1 MTTASTSPLTSE
13 QNARLRKL
21 VKEELCSRI
30 PRQLHLAPFLK
41 MPQGNLSRFLEGSL
55 GGSAALAIRVA
66 ALLSR
71 SVEDVLGLPPVL
83 TLVDDDEDRYP
94 SRILAARAAYAD
106 GVPLQHIRA
115 VLASTVQGDEDPG
128 PQWWLK
134 MMVDGELTKRGN
146 KKDTA
151 RALSK
156 AKPPGVNKDATREGV
171 KSRKRR

>member
-1 MTTASTSPLTSE
+1 MTTTAPLTAE
-13 QNARLRKL
+13 QNARLRKI
-21 VKEELCSRI
+21 VKEELCSRV

-66 ALLSR
+66 ALLNR
-71 SVEDVLGLPPVL
+71 SVEDVLGLPPILPL
-83 TLVDDDEDRYP
+83 TDNEEARYP

-115 VLASTVQGDEDPG
+115 VLSSTVQGDDDPG

-134 MMVDGELTKRGN
+134 LMIEGELTKRGN

-156 AKPPGVNKDATREGV
+156 SRPPGVNKDATRQGV
-171 KSRKRR
+171 KPRKRR